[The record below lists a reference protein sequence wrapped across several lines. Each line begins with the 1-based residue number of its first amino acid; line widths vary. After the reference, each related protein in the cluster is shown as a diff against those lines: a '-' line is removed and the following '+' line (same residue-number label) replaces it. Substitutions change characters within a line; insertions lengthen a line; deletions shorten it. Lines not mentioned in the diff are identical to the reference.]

1 MPRAEKMTVRR
12 IAKETGY
19 SERTIHRWI
28 SKGVFF
34 TPQELVDMQEEM
46 TNIMLKKLAEKG
58 KESVW
63 QGRH

>member
-1 MPRAEKMTVRR
+1 M
-12 IAKETGY
+12 AKITGY

-46 TNIMLKKLAEKG
+46 TEIMIKRLADKG
-58 KESVW
+58 KEAIW
-63 QGRH
+63 LGNQ